1 MSCNKNCILIVSGV
15 VGAIIGLISAAM
27 TLYSFEEKAD
37 FCYLM
42 KRKAKKAIKQMEN
55 KIENKLDC

>member
-1 MSCNKNCILIVSGV
+1 MSCKKNCILIASSI
-15 VGAIIGLISAAM
+15 VGAIIAFISASMA
-27 TLYSFEEKAD
+27 LYSFEEKAD